1 MGVHV
6 YLTVYLPDSLTK
18 IPVIM
23 NRDCSICNN
32 LVFNLWMSCFFVV
45 FFVKTWWERYLM
57 FARPV
62 VNWVTTGFM
71 AFANVRYSSQ
81 AVKHFPAQQ

>member
-32 LVFNLWMSCFFVV
+32 LVCNLWMSCFFRKNLVGTV
-45 FFVKTWWERYLM
+45 FNVRKACGELGN
-57 FARPV
+57 
-62 VNWVTTGFM
+62 NWVHGIRQCEIF
-71 AFANVRYSSQ
+71 FSGS
-81 AVKHFPAQQ
+81 

>member
-32 LVFNLWMSCFFVV
+32 LVFNLWMSCFLNLWMSCFFRKNLVGTV
-45 FFVKTWWERYLM
+45 FNVRKACGELGN
-57 FARPV
+57 
-62 VNWVTTGFM
+62 NWVHGIRQCEIF
-71 AFANVRYSSQ
+71 FSGS
-81 AVKHFPAQQ
+81 